1 MVLTLEEKAHIVALH
16 KENVSN
22 RDIACRVGTNEWSV
36 RNVLKNFRLHGS
48 IARKA
53 GSGRR
58 KKTSPRD
65 QRLIQGISLRNRF
78 AHAGDVNR
86 TFKDQTGK
94 IVSDRTISRLLKG
107 MGLNARRPA
116 KKTLLTPRM
125 RKQRLEWAKTYKN
138 WTQAEWARV
147 TFSDESKFNLFG
159 PDGNAVV
166 RRRKGERYSDNCILP
181 TVKHSPYIMVW
192 GAITRFG
199 VGEIIMLRGSVNAM
213 EYQKI
218 IENGVVPTLQQLC
231 QHCDSVIFQDDSAP
245 AHRAKSVRF
254 SFAYYLQTK
263 IFINFSFFS
272 LILGKKLQG
281 FFGDFLSSMAW

>member
-116 KKTLLTPRM
+116 KK
-125 RKQRLEWAKTYKN
+125 
-138 WTQAEWARV
+138 
-147 TFSDESKFNLFG
+147 
-159 PDGNAVV
+159 
-166 RRRKGERYSDNCILP
+166 
-181 TVKHSPYIMVW
+181 KH
-192 GAITRFG
+192 F
-199 VGEIIMLRGSVNAM
+199 
-213 EYQKI
+213 
-218 IENGVVPTLQQLC
+218 
-231 QHCDSVIFQDDSAP
+231 
-245 AHRAKSVRF
+245 
-254 SFAYYLQTK
+254 
-263 IFINFSFFS
+263 
-272 LILGKKLQG
+272 
-281 FFGDFLSSMAW
+281 